1 MVAQPVVKA
10 VERYLHALERD
21 GVSIRFAVVFGS
33 QVTGRADE
41 WSDIDVLVVSARFDL
56 PRRAD
61 VDLLW
66 RVAARTDSRIEP
78 VPCGERQWHEDTS
91 SAIIEIARRQG
102 EIIPG
107 PIPGNAGEAKASGP
121 S

>member
-1 MVAQPVVKA
+1 MVAQSVVRA
-10 VERYLHALERD
+10 LESYVEALERN
-21 GVSIRFAVVFGS
+21 GIAVRFAVVFGS
-33 QVTGRADE
+33 HVTGMADQ
-41 WSDIDVLVVSARFDL
+41 WSDIDVLVVSPRFDL
-56 PRRAD
+56 PRRRAD

-102 EIIPG
+102 EVFAG
-107 PIPGNAGEAKASGP
+107 PTPPHTEARNTSP